1 VGSTPTILPSEPLVC
16 ELRESCA
23 DGDRFIDSEA
33 DLDAMLKQFL
43 PLTQNP
49 ALYYP
54 ELINSGAVSLFA
66 NLLSHEN
73 TDIAV
78 DVVEVL
84 QELTDEDIGEEDDL
98 DEDGEDI
105 NEASGA
111 AATRLALAQIVD
123 ELVST
128 LQKPRQAHLTK
139 QLSHSIFELLVSNL
153 SRLSEEEDA
162 DRQGVFHI
170 LGMCENLLT
179 FMPPLA
185 DQLVSSTKIL
195 PWLLD
200 RISRSAFDSNKQYA
214 SEILAI
220 LLQRPANVVKAL
232 ELGGVETLLMV
243 LAVSS
248 S

>member
-1 VGSTPTILPSEPLVC
+1 MGSTPTILPSEPLVC

-98 DEDGEDI
+98 DEDGDDL

-128 LQKPRQAHLTK
+128 LQKSRQTHLTK

-220 LLQRPANVVKAL
+220 LLQRPANGVKAL

-243 LAVSS
+243 LAVRSS
-248 S
+248 